1 MTHDCDPASI
11 KALKARMKAYHE
23 ELAEQA
29 EKVIFIVLPSKIL
42 ELSQLIDSFNSADSP
57 FTASHPSFQC
67 DSAILSLPSTIPTE
81 GYRPSYGRG
90 ASPSLSNSSAAGGS
104 TPDKVKSNLES
115 LPDAIPVFG
124 SIDASHDAGALGGE
138 HEDDKPIRTGLR
150 TNPIFDIVGKIMD
163 QQGTEVLQF
172 CLQIR
177 RWMATVA
184 PQVEEG
190 NNTGVEIQE
199 LAMSYLNSLQNMG
212 SNCSDYLSTT
222 RQNRGGMARL
232 YLRSPG
238 IEDRML
244 ALYEGDKRELFSARQ
259 ILNLLQTKCME
270 TMNIFQKN
278 WIKICE
284 PKGRSEVRWD

>member
-1 MTHDCDPASI
+1 MIHDCDPASI
-11 KALKARMKAYHE
+11 KALKARLKAYHE

-29 EKVIFIVLPSKIL
+29 EKVVFLILPSKIL

-81 GYRPSYGRG
+81 GYRPSYGRRTSR
-90 ASPSLSNSSAAGGS
+90 SPSNTSAGGS
-104 TPDKVKSNLES
+104 TPDKVECNLDS
-115 LPDAIPVFG
+115 SPDAIPLFG

-150 TNPIFDIVGKIMD
+150 TNPIFDIVGEIMD

-177 RWMATVA
+177 RWMATVT

-190 NNTGVEIQE
+190 NNTGQCSLYPIQIRVGSIAMCLGVEIQE

-244 ALYEGDKRELFSARQ
+244 ALYEGDKRELFSA
-259 ILNLLQTKCME
+259 
-270 TMNIFQKN
+270 
-278 WIKICE
+278 
-284 PKGRSEVRWD
+284 

>member
-1 MTHDCDPASI
+1 MTHDCDPVSI

-29 EKVIFIVLPSKIL
+29 EKVVFIILPSKIL

-57 FTASHPSFQC
+57 FTALHPSFQC
-67 DSAILSLPSTIPTE
+67 DSTILSLPSTIPTE

-90 ASPSLSNSSAAGGS
+90 TSRGLSNTSTAGS
-104 TPDKVKSNLES
+104 TPDKVECNLDPV
-115 LPDAIPVFG
+115 PDAIPVFG

-150 TNPIFDIVGKIMD
+150 TNPIFDIVGEIMD

-177 RWMATVA
+177 RWMATVT

-190 NNTGVEIQE
+190 NNTGQCNLTRSGSAWAQSRCAGVEIQE

-244 ALYEGDKRELFSARQ
+244 ALYEGDKRELFSA
-259 ILNLLQTKCME
+259 
-270 TMNIFQKN
+270 
-278 WIKICE
+278 
-284 PKGRSEVRWD
+284 

>member
-11 KALKARMKAYHE
+11 KVLKARMNEYHE
-23 ELAEQA
+23 SLAEQA
-29 EKVIFIVLPSKIL
+29 EKAIFVVLPSKIL
-42 ELSQLIDSFNSADSP
+42 ELSQLIDSFNNVDSP
-57 FTASHPSFQC
+57 FAASHPAFHC
-67 DSAILSLPSTIPTE
+67 DTTILSLPSTIPTE
-81 GYRPSYGRG
+81 GYFPSYGRR
-90 ASPSLSNSSAAGGS
+90 SSRTSTNSSAADCTS
-104 TPDKVKSNLES
+104 TDKTECNGNA
-115 LPDAIPVFG
+115 LPNTMPAFG

-150 TNPIFDIVGKIMD
+150 TNPIFDLVGKIMD
-163 QQGTEVLQF
+163 QQGTDILQF
-172 CLQIR
+172 CMQIR
-177 RWMATVA
+177 KWMATVT

-190 NNTGVEIQE
+190 NNTGQLWLSATLSVSRHAKSIRILGVEIQE

-244 ALYEGDKRELFSARQ
+244 ALYEGDKRELFSA
-259 ILNLLQTKCME
+259 
-270 TMNIFQKN
+270 
-278 WIKICE
+278 
-284 PKGRSEVRWD
+284 

>member
-1 MTHDCDPASI
+1 
-11 KALKARMKAYHE
+11 MKAYHE

-90 ASPSLSNSSAAGGS
+90 ASRSLSNSSAAGGS
-104 TPDKVKSNLES
+104 TPDKVECSLDS

-124 SIDASHDAGALGGE
+124 SVDASHDAGALGGE

-163 QQGTEVLQF
+163 QQGMEVLQF

-177 RWMATVA
+177 RWMATVT

-190 NNTGVEIQE
+190 NNTGPHSVSLCLNPRGAKLRSAPGVEIQE

-244 ALYEGDKRELFSARQ
+244 ALYEGDKRELFSA
-259 ILNLLQTKCME
+259 
-270 TMNIFQKN
+270 
-278 WIKICE
+278 
-284 PKGRSEVRWD
+284 